1 MAANK
6 PLGPSLLLNFIFTDK
21 SGEAENEISKPLRDA
36 CKKRDSRNLLHE
48 SQLSS
53 EILWD

>member
-21 SGEAENEISKPLRDA
+21 SGEAENKISKPLRDA
-36 CKKRDSRNLLHE
+36 CKKRDSRSLLHE